1 MTNEKGSSYFLVYQ
15 NGSSSL
21 VYEVLPWGLITVHYE
36 QTYNHEIQ
44 YEQSE
49 QYPGIKFA
57 QPAAQLF
64 PIGDPSFTIG
74 RICSFFRPRDK
85 RDNCR
90 FIFLLGTDLGQQRG
104 FVVIP
109 EFLNL
114 MYLVIFSN

>member
-1 MTNEKGSSYFLVYQ
+1 MTNEKGSSYFLVCQ

-49 QYPGIKFA
+49 QYPRIKFA

-64 PIGDPSFTIG
+64 PIGDP
-74 RICSFFRPRDK
+74 
-85 RDNCR
+85 
-90 FIFLLGTDLGQQRG
+90 
-104 FVVIP
+104 
-109 EFLNL
+109 
-114 MYLVIFSN
+114 